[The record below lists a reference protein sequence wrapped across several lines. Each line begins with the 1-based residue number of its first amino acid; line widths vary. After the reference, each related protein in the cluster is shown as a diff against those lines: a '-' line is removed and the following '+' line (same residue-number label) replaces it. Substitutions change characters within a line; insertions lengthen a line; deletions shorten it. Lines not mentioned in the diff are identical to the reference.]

1 MERSLIVI
9 AEHSEDRVK
18 PITYELVSCALKL
31 QQIQPLAIKVI
42 ILGAQVS
49 KLAREIARNSGQE
62 VIAIQA
68 PDLIEY
74 NGEIYR
80 ELLAKELV
88 EFHPRYVCVA
98 HTSQGL
104 DFAPA
109 LAVPL
114 NADCITGIEAIFKK
128 DGLLYFARPIYGGKI
143 VAHVRP
149 NSETSILTI
158 QPGIFKPIKIEAS
171 ASGFIEAS
179 ASGFIEASA
188 SGFVDIKSRSCRPRR
203 SRSMGLRKAEADTSG
218 ISEAHIIV
226 AAGQGIGKKDN
237 LDMIY
242 QLAALFRKSAVAGSR
257 IVCDR
262 GWLQYKCQVGVTG
275 ATVAPDLYIA
285 CGISGAM
292 QHLTGMRAS
301 GFIVAINTDPAAA
314 VFQVADIGIV
324 EDLTTFIPTFIEQ
337 YEKFKRV
344 C

>member
-9 AEHSEDRVK
+9 AEHSEGRVK
-18 PITYELVSCALKL
+18 PITYELVSCALEL

-49 KLAREIARNSGQE
+49 KLARKIARNSGQE

-88 EFHPRYVCVA
+88 EFYPRYICVA

-179 ASGFIEASA
+179 ASGS
-188 SGFVDIKSRSCRPRR
+188 VDIKSRSCCPRR

-275 ATVAPDLYIA
+275 ATVTPDLYIA

-292 QHLTGMRAS
+292 QHVTGMRAS

-314 VFQVADIGIV
+314 VFQVADVGIV
-324 EDLTTFIPTFIEQ
+324 EDLTTFIPAFIEQ